1 MKLPIITPLFKK
13 RTEIDS
19 YSLQSHAWKRFKK
32 NRLAIWSLC
41 FIIFTVILAILGFL
55 ITPDSTPNA
64 NNQILEISVKPPGF
78 KVEMLLDREN
88 QKIPKKPWYEKMLF
102 GQPNRFRYIPIYRFG
117 FKGTDVVCEAYT
129 GNSPNNGPLV
139 SYNMADIVYPLD
151 YSKPVINDTING
163 KITCYIIGQKTPITR
178 TVKDLSEEIKK
189 HNIVEMRY
197 WLGTD
202 QEGRDLLSRLIIGTR
217 ISLAVGF
224 ISVLIAFSI
233 GILLGAT
240 AGYYQGAWDNF
251 VMWLINV
258 VWSLPTLLLV
268 IAITL
273 ALGKGF
279 WQVFIAVGLT
289 MWVDVARLV
298 RGQVMTVREENYIE
312 AARAMGFSNFRIIL
326 RHILPNIMGPII
338 VVAADNFASAI
349 LIEAGLSFLGIGA
362 QPPIAS
368 WGAMISQNRSFIL
381 TDSAYL
387 AFLPGVCI
395 MLMVLAFYMLG
406 NGLRDAMDS
415 KAAVNQLVG
424 T

>member
-1 MKLPIITPLFKK
+1 MITPFRKK
-13 RTEIDS
+13 RVEIDS
-19 YSLQSHAWKRFKK
+19 HSLESHAWKRFKR
-32 NRLAIWSLC
+32 NRPAIWSLF
-41 FIIFTVILAILGFL
+41 FIALSVLVALLGYL
-55 ITPDSTPNA
+55 ITPDSSPNA
-64 NNQILEISVKPPGF
+64 NNQILELSVKPPGF
-78 KVEMLLDREN
+78 KVMMLLDKEN
-88 QKIPKKPWYEKMLF
+88 QNIPTKSWLEKMLF
-102 GQPNRFRYIPIYRFG
+102 GQPNMYRYIPIHNFG
-117 FKGTDVVCEAYT
+117 FHGTNIVCEAYT
-129 GNSPNNGPLV
+129 GNTPNNGQLV
-139 SYNMADIVYPLD
+139 SYNMADVIYALD
-151 YSKPVINDTING
+151 YSKPVINDTVNG
-163 KITCYIIGQKTPITR
+163 RITCYIFGDNKPITR
-178 TVKDLSEEIKK
+178 TVKDLSEEIKRE
-189 HNIVEMRY
+189 NIITKTY

-217 ISLAVGF
+217 ISLAVGLV
-224 ISVLIAFSI
+224 SVLIAFSI

-240 AGYYQGAWDNF
+240 SGFYRGGWDNF

-289 MWVDVARLV
+289 MWVDVARIV
-298 RGQVMTVREENYIE
+298 RGQVMSIREENFIE
-312 AARAMGFSNFRIIL
+312 AGRAMGFSNFRIIFK
-326 RHILPNIMGPII
+326 HILPNIMGPII

-368 WGAMISQNRSFIL
+368 WGAMINQNRGYII
-381 TDSAYL
+381 TDAAYL
-387 AFLPGVCI
+387 AFLPGICI
-395 MLMVLAFYMLG
+395 MLMVLAFFLLG

-415 KAAVNQLVG
+415 KASVNQLVG

>member
-1 MKLPIITPLFKK
+1 MKLPLISPFFRK
-13 RTEIDS
+13 RVEIDS
-19 YSLQSHAWKRFKK
+19 YSLGSHAWKRFRK
-32 NRLAIWSLC
+32 NKPAMFSLY
-41 FIIFTVILAILGFL
+41 FIILAAFIAILGFL

-78 KVEMLLDREN
+78 QVMMLLEREN
-88 QKIPKKPWYEKMLF
+88 QKIPVRPWYYKMLY
-102 GQPNRFRYIPIYRFG
+102 GQPSLYRYIPIYRYG
-117 FKGTDVVCEAYT
+117 FSGKNIVCEAYT
-129 GNSPNNGPLV
+129 GSLHNNGPLV
-139 SYNMADIVYPLD
+139 PFNMADVIYPLD
-151 YSKPVINDTING
+151 YSKPLKYDSVNNT
-163 KITCYIIGQKTPITR
+163 ITCYVLGQNNPVTR
-178 TVKDLSEEIKK
+178 TTKDLSEEIKK
-189 HNIVEMRY
+189 NNIVEKRY

-217 ISLAVGF
+217 ISLAVGLV
-224 ISVLIAFSI
+224 SVLIAFSI

-240 AGYYQGAWDNF
+240 AGYFQGKWDNF

-298 RGQVMTVREENYIE
+298 RGQVMSVREENYIE
-312 AARAMGFSNFRIIL
+312 AARAMGYSDFRIIL

-368 WGAMISQNRSFIL
+368 WGAMINQNRGFIL

-387 AFLPGVCI
+387 AFLPGICI

-415 KAAVNQLVG
+415 KASVNQLVG

>member
-1 MKLPIITPLFKK
+1 MAIYFRRRRQID
-13 RTEIDS
+13 IDS
-19 YSLQSHAWKRFKK
+19 YSLESHAWKRFKK
-32 NRLAIWSLC
+32 NRPAMWSMY
-41 FIIFTVILAILGFL
+41 FIIFSAIVAILGYV
-55 ITPDSTPNA
+55 ITPDSSPNA
-64 NNQILEISVKPPGF
+64 NNQVLELSVKPPGF
-78 KVEMLLDREN
+78 KIQMLLVKEN
-88 QKIPKKPWYEKMLF
+88 QDIKTRSFLGKMLF
-102 GQPNRFRYIPIYRFG
+102 GQPNFYRYIPLYHYWFQGSDIMFEG
-117 FKGTDVVCEAYT
+117 YT
-129 GNSPNNGPLV
+129 GNIPNKGPIV
-139 SYNMADIVYPLD
+139 KYNLADVVYALD
-151 YSKPVINDTING
+151 YGKPITIDSI
-163 KITCYIIGQKTPITR
+163 KKRISCYIFGQNTPIIR
-178 TVKDLSEEIKK
+178 TYDDLQQEILQKNLITK
-189 HNIVEMRY
+189 TY

-202 QEGRDLLSRLIIGTR
+202 QEGRDMLSRLMIGTR
-217 ISLAVGF
+217 VSLAVGL

-240 AGYYQGAWDNF
+240 AGFFRGGLDNF

-289 MWVDVARLV
+289 MWVDVARIV
-298 RGQVMTVREENYIE
+298 RGQVMSIREENFIE
-312 AARAMGFSNFRIIL
+312 AGHAMGFSNFRIIF

-368 WGAMISQNRSFIL
+368 WGAMINTNRGYII
-381 TDSAYL
+381 TDAAYL
-387 AFLPGVCI
+387 AFLPGICI
-395 MLMVLAFYMLG
+395 MLMVLAFFLLG
-406 NGLRDAMDS
+406 NGLRDALDS
-415 KAAVNQLVG
+415 KTSTSQLVG